1 MKKNVLLNLICVILM
16 IYTCAYAEDIS
27 IYCEYDDG
35 SRIVIE
41 DGCTIESD
49 GELMIAL
56 TGLDAGQIYR
66 IQFKGN
72 ALDGTPFV
80 DHRGTAGLP
89 EDIHYYTLTDKAGAY
104 GPFELMISNGGNQR
118 KLAFSLNVQP
128 DKSKDW
134 LEYGILN
141 EAGYAEMPPFL
152 AVVPGDMTDEMQ
164 ADDFGITDPL
174 HGSVYSGDE
183 NCQFWV
189 TIEVKVPN
197 KELDWRILDLETNT
211 AIVERH
217 ERLPF
222 VSNFSMPVESE
233 MLKYGHEYAMEI
245 VSGKQR
251 AYSTFSIVEE
261 KDGMTADVEET
272 LAAREMLKE
281 KYMEE
286 HAMNESQINDEHRST
301 GSDAILENS
310 DQFRF
315 VPIQKDE
322 RVIVNKPLY
331 DRLVEAFN
339 AAYTTYDDGMLSE
352 FGLYAYNRKK
362 DEGALLQSFA
372 KSMAREAASEMQMKM
387 ESAEIHMK
395 NNLLEGQSVTDTFA
409 ALGIKSLIVPIH
421 VERMQKVSAKGNGDV
436 AFGPVGYVQ
445 IQKADGECAADVMI
459 CAEWVNDKIYGK
471 NRYIFARF
479 VDPRGDG
486 SQIYEWCV
494 ADQVLAKELMSL
506 LDPIQIEW
514 AEGADATA
522 LEISETSEEEN
533 YLCVRIRE
541 SGNVNVRQKN
551 NSESPKI
558 GSAKA
563 GKEYPCLSV
572 EDNGWFQIQ
581 LENGDVGFISG
592 KMAELVE

>member
-1 MKKNVLLNLICVILM
+1 MIC
-16 IYTCAYAEDIS
+16 TCACAEDIG

-35 SRIVIE
+35 SRIAIE

-80 DHRGTAGLP
+80 DHRGTAGLA
-89 EDIHYYTLTDKAGAY
+89 EDIHYYTLTDKAGTY
-104 GPFELMISNGGNQR
+104 GPFELIISNGGNQR
-118 KLAFSLNVQP
+118 QLALMLNVQP

-152 AVVPGDMTDEMQ
+152 AIVTGNMTDEMQ

-174 HGSVYSGDE
+174 HGAVYSGDE

-189 TIEVKVPN
+189 TIEAKVPN
-197 KELDWRILDLETNT
+197 KELDWRILDAETNT
-211 AIVERH
+211 AIAERH

-222 VSNFSMPVESE
+222 VSNFSMPVESG
-233 MLKYGHEYAMEI
+233 MLEYGRKYIMEI

-261 KDGMTADVEET
+261 KNEMAADVETT

-286 HAMNESQINDEHRST
+286 HTAHESQMNDENQLT
-301 GSDAILENS
+301 GSDVILENK

-315 VPIQKDE
+315 APIQKDK
-322 RVIVNKPLY
+322 RVAVNKPLY
-331 DRLVEAFN
+331 DRLVDEFN
-339 AAYTTYDDGMLSE
+339 AAYTTYADGMLSE
-352 FGLYAYNRKK
+352 FGLYAYNRNK

-372 KSMAREAASEMQMKM
+372 KSMAKEAVSGMQMNM
-387 ESAEIHMK
+387 DSAEKHMK
-395 NNLLEGQSVTDTFA
+395 NNLLEGQSITDTFA

-421 VERMQKVSAKGNGDV
+421 VERMQKASAKGNGNV
-436 AFGPVGYVQ
+436 AFGPIGYVQ
-445 IQKADGECAADVMI
+445 IQKTDGECAADVLI
-459 CAEWVNDKIYGK
+459 CGEWIQDKIYGK
-471 NRYIFARF
+471 NRYVFVRF
-479 VDPRGDG
+479 IDPKGDG
-486 SQIYEWCV
+486 SQVYEWCA
-494 ADQVLAKELMSL
+494 ADQVLVKELMGL
-506 LDPIQIEW
+506 LDPAQIKW
-514 AEGADATA
+514 AEGADMTA
-522 LEISETSEEEN
+522 MEIPDISEEESA
-533 YLCVRIRE
+533 LCVRIRE
-541 SGNVNVRQKN
+541 SGDVNVRQKSN
-551 NSESPKI
+551 AESAKI
-558 GSAKA
+558 GSARA

-592 KMAELVE
+592 KMAVLVE